1 MCPGYCNRQEKD
13 EKCHSKPT
21 VRHFFP
27 LFAHDSTT
35 RPRDPNQRA
44 ELIGDTPL
52 SLPNH
57 EPRDSVSAAM
67 PLNHKDSPA
76 PSLTGELTVPGQY
89 PRVRMRRNRSHG
101 WVRRLV
107 AESRLDPSDF
117 IWPVFVQDG
126 APGRQPIAAMPGV
139 DRLSIEALVEA
150 AGEAAEL
157 GVPAIALFPFV
168 PPELKTADGAE
179 ACR

>member
-1 MCPGYCNRQEKD
+1 
-13 EKCHSKPT
+13 
-21 VRHFFP
+21 
-27 LFAHDSTT
+27 
-35 RPRDPNQRA
+35 
-44 ELIGDTPL
+44 
-52 SLPNH
+52 
-57 EPRDSVSAAM
+57 
-67 PLNHKDSPA
+67 
-76 PSLTGELTVPGQY
+76 
-89 PRVRMRRNRSHG
+89 MRRNRSHG

-107 AESRLDPSDF
+107 AESRVDPSDF

-168 PPELKTADGAE
+168 PPELKTADGISCSRRLRPPSSPRWRHAVPRTPRTF
-179 ACR
+179 ASSSPTVPCTRFPPGTRRR